1 MNVKKTNTDEIIS
14 ISITEKSLEV
24 GEKERSFTKYFGERD
39 ISICEGDKIII
50 LGENASGK
58 TRLVKDIHD
67 KISSKIDNTELENF
81 KIEYIGHRV
90 FESFKEIEKENLRAL
105 SPREITM
112 NAFDKMIKSL
122 NDKIKK
128 NKSEGIGTV
137 FIFNINT
144 GLTKTH
150 EMGGITSLDATVVH
164 NMIFSHVYRAGKK
177 LFKMHNKIIL
187 LRNTEDINVKRV
199 VFEEDISYEGVDE
212 SEILSEILYG
222 RAIKDYRSMI
232 RKMRDYKK
240 LSFKLIDIEL
250 EMGRDRKVKSEA
262 IRNICSTYSN
272 IISFNVMEIP
282 EKNNNLLE
290 KISIQGYS
298 ETDNEV
304 IKQTI
309 VYLTEQIE
317 KNIKIKTRDYDNYK
331 IINQIKLVLLR
342 SNRVLSGNLK
352 ELNKSKSKRLS
363 ELKTTE
369 LILDS
374 KFKALNRQREE
385 LLVSER
391 EFMNDLENDKISSE
405 IKNKKEKIAYLHYEL
420 QNIEKELTEQRA
432 ERKEIE
438 WNNIRKITVD
448 SQNKSKNIET
458 SLALVLND
466 IDEKNI
472 ESTKSVRELALHY
485 SNIFSTS
492 KGKKRNGINV
502 VIRYREALE
511 RKDIIGAIFSISDE
525 TINLRRSQRTGEIGH
540 VNATIQ
546 RHKDEFEARIS
557 ITSDLDQTE
566 NKEIESRLMKI
577 MKINDLKVDVK
588 VDQRIGLKKK
598 IIVVNTVEK
607 FLQYYWNTKNEKNT
621 AIIFSNIINEIN
633 RNSLKN
639 ILNATDVLIV
649 DCDGRMSGSVM
660 KEILN
665 NCREYGT
672 SIHGHFLFIEIDNKS
687 SNNSLDNH
695 PFNYWRK
702 SLRRNSETS
711 SQALSAGLRDIIRY
725 RHSRNGIISK
735 QDTKRAK
742 SIQVEDIISGYN
754 FLGKNERYE
763 DLEIYDNHNFLC
775 FNSEIIDLIEII
787 LGSENHAQK
796 IFKQKI
802 VKLLEKIDYEMS
814 INEWGEAR
822 YSLRKLDQEIKD
834 VDENNVNSFKKIE
847 IYRLL
852 EDLMLLCN
860 YLNNARTNNLFL
872 KEDIEQYKLDIKNIR
887 NFNFYELRKDMGTKR
902 REIRNLISKYD
913 EMNFILPNFFISQL
927 IAIESGELPEILTD
941 SEREKIISSLI
952 NRYIE
957 DNTNRDRQKFKF
969 GRVDG
974 LRTVRIMQLR
984 NETIYQKKF
993 SPFIGLN
1000 HNQVDFSFN
1009 DENNWEPKLE
1019 WKISHI
1025 KHISSKRS
1033 IDERNLHLAEF
1044 WALLSDENSVDR
1056 VWEMIE
1062 VAPKGWMFSILMRL
1076 YNSKIIEL
1084 PNVFSED
1091 IYSVIKKWILEY
1103 PWHISDLIN
1112 VVNLFQDPE
1121 LNKLYLRELNRIDFD
1136 EKKEDYKKIWKA
1148 DPETEQSLK
1157 EWYQSIIKKLEDR

>member
-607 FLQYYWNTKNEKNT
+607 FLQYYWNTKNEKHT

-1025 KHISSKRS
+1025 KHVASERS

-1044 WALLSDENSVDR
+1044 WALLSDGNSVDR

-1112 VVNLFQDPE
+1112 VVNLFQYPE